1 MIDTN
6 TVSYIVNGRSP
17 SARERLE
24 DLGFD
29 EVACISAITEAELR
43 YGIAKKSNA
52 RALSQAIE
60 NFLPKVDLLP
70 WGKAEAA
77 VYGRLRAQSEAIGRP
92 LATLDMMIA
101 SHAIAVG
108 AILVTRDKAL
118 GQLPQFLATENW
130 ATDI

>member
-17 SARERLE
+17 QARERLSY
-24 DLGFD
+24 LGFD
-29 EVACISAITEAELR
+29 EVGCISAVTEAELR
-43 YGIAKKSNA
+43 YGIAKKANS
-52 RALSQAIE
+52 RVLFQAIE
-60 NFLPKVDLLP
+60 SFLPRVDLLP

-77 VYGRLRAQSEAIGRP
+77 VYGRLRAQSEAIGRI
-92 LATLDMMIA
+92 LATLDLMIA

-118 GQLPQFLATENW
+118 GQLPQYLATENW